1 MAKRDQAA
9 RFLQRVWKRFRL
21 LTMVPKAWRAKKKR
35 MMSTLQK
42 CIRGYCVHKRVI
54 KELNTAK
61 LKQTFDF
68 FDSIKNNL
76 LDDAQIK
83 ISYRWRRYKKDK
95 KKKKKTKKKGKKAN
109 MNSTITSTTT
119 VKKNR

>member
-1 MAKRDQAA
+1 M
-9 RFLQRVWKRFRL
+9 QRVWKKFKL
-21 LTMVPKAWRAKKKR
+21 LTVIPKAWRAKKKR

-42 CIRGYCVHKRVI
+42 RIRGYLVHKRVM
-54 KELNTAK
+54 KELNSTK

-95 KKKKKTKKKGKKAN
+95 KKKKKTKKKGKKTT
-109 MNSTITSTTT
+109 MNSTISSTTS